1 MAAGDRK
8 ESGSF
13 LKEIVQNFT
22 AHPAGRLPNNWIV
35 YKCPKNGKL
44 VIVGFAE
51 ARKIKMVKFGL
62 CSSISDLQTQSV
74 LQMLIAIAIAEEI
87 QGLQK
92 SLSVISEIVGDVYTE
107 QCCYFGHVSQER
119 A

>member
-8 ESGSF
+8 DSGSF
-13 LKEIVQNFT
+13 FKEIVQNFI

-74 LQMLIAIAIAEEI
+74 L
-87 QGLQK
+87 
-92 SLSVISEIVGDVYTE
+92 
-107 QCCYFGHVSQER
+107 
-119 A
+119 

>member
-1 MAAGDRK
+1 MFQSYELKGNMLAKKEDLVKGAKELNKKGWKSDFNMAGEVWRWRQETGK
-8 ESGSF
+8 KVGVF

-74 LQMLIAIAIAEEI
+74 L
-87 QGLQK
+87 
-92 SLSVISEIVGDVYTE
+92 
-107 QCCYFGHVSQER
+107 
-119 A
+119 

>member
-1 MAAGDRK
+1 MILIWWGRCDDGGRRQERK
-8 ESGSF
+8 WEFF

-44 VIVGFAE
+44 VIVRFAE

-62 CSSISDLQTQSV
+62 CISISDLQTQSV
-74 LQMLIAIAIAEEI
+74 L
-87 QGLQK
+87 
-92 SLSVISEIVGDVYTE
+92 
-107 QCCYFGHVSQER
+107 
-119 A
+119 

>member
-35 YKCPKNGKL
+35 
-44 VIVGFAE
+44 
-51 ARKIKMVKFGL
+51 
-62 CSSISDLQTQSV
+62 
-74 LQMLIAIAIAEEI
+74 
-87 QGLQK
+87 
-92 SLSVISEIVGDVYTE
+92 
-107 QCCYFGHVSQER
+107 
-119 A
+119 